1 MTTTELM
8 TCNTLQ
14 GQVEEDDEQAHP
26 GDQAVHDEAH
36 RQPAGS
42 HDEAHDH
49 GERADERR
57 DGVPEPADQLRHLAE
72 RGAFAALFPFPPG
85 FLITIS
91 LVPAWVLQAL
101 CSLYPCGRHVAE
113 RRHAHVLT
121 NSAELWVAV

>member
-1 MTTTELM
+1 MCMATTELL

-26 GDQAVHDEAH
+26 GDKAAHDEAH
-36 RQPAGS
+36 GQPAGS

-72 RGAFAALFPFPPG
+72 RGAFAALY
-85 FLITIS
+85 LC
-91 LVPAWVLQAL
+91 VPVF
-101 CSLYPCGRHVAE
+101 
-113 RRHAHVLT
+113 
-121 NSAELWVAV
+121 